1 MCNNQPMPNPGPPP
15 EILIVAQTDAATG
28 DVRAICRGRLVSG
41 HADEFYESVRQFI
54 PNSKRIVLD
63 FNELTNMDSSGL
75 GAVVRLYV
83 SAKSAGC
90 AVQLV
95 NLGKGI
101 RKIFRTTNLLSF
113 FTIIGEDDI
122 RPL

>member
-75 GAVVRLYV
+75 GIDTTTVFLKRRRSLPTF
-83 SAKSAGC
+83 SAAESPTARP
-90 AVQLV
+90 VYPTRQSSNSQRQLP
-95 NLGKGI
+95 GPI
-101 RKIFRTTNLLSF
+101 TAM
-113 FTIIGEDDI
+113 
-122 RPL
+122 